1 MEFLKEFISVYG
13 TTILYSILTAI
24 AGYLGIVV
32 KNIYQKYI
40 NDKTKQDV
48 AKTCVKAVEQI
59 YKDLHGEEKLQKA
72 LEAAS
77 EMLANKGITI
87 SDLEMRILIEA
98 AVAEFNDA
106 FNSTGK
112 DTSTEEVVEEVVEEI
127 EVKDIEVEVETV
139 S

>member
-1 MEFLKEFISVYG
+1 MYG

-24 AGYLGIVV
+24 AGYLGIVI
-32 KNIYQKYI
+32 KNLYQKYI

-72 LEAAS
+72 LESAS
-77 EMLANKGITI
+77 EMLASKGITI
-87 SDLEMRILIEA
+87 SDIELRILIEA

-106 FNSTGK
+106 FNR
-112 DTSTEEVVEEVVEEI
+112 TELNAEYETTVEVESEVVESELEE
-127 EVKDIEVEVETV
+127 
-139 S
+139 

>member
-98 AVAEFNDA
+98 AVAEFNDV
-106 FNSTGK
+106 FNSAGK
-112 DTSTEEVVEEVVEEI
+112 DTSTEAVEEVVEEV

>member
-13 TTILYSILTAI
+13 TTILYSILTAL

-106 FNSTGK
+106 FNSAGK
-112 DTSTEEVVEEVVEEI
+112 DTSTEVVEEVVEEV

>member
-106 FNSTGK
+106 FNSAGK
-112 DTSTEEVVEEVVEEI
+112 DTSTEEVVEEIVEEV

>member
-106 FNSTGK
+106 FNSAGK
-112 DTSTEEVVEEVVEEI
+112 DTSTEVVEEVVEEV

>member
-13 TTILYSILTAI
+13 TTILHSILTAI

-106 FNSTGK
+106 FNSAGK
-112 DTSTEEVVEEVVEEI
+112 DTSTEEVVEEIVEEV

>member
-13 TTILYSILTAI
+13 TTILYSILTAL

-72 LEAAS
+72 LESAS
-77 EMLANKGITI
+77 EMLANKGISI
-87 SDLEMRILIEA
+87 SDLELRMLIEA

-106 FNSTGK
+106 FNSSGK
-112 DTSTEEVVEEVVEEI
+112 DTSTEVVEEVVEEI

>member
-13 TTILYSILTAI
+13 TTILYSVLTAI

-32 KNIYQKYI
+32 KNLYQKYL

-48 AKTCVKAVEQI
+48 AKTCVRAVEQI

-72 LEAAS
+72 LTSAS
-77 EMLANKGITI
+77 EMLANKGIVITDI
-87 SDLEMRILIEA
+87 ELRMLIEA

-106 FNSTGK
+106 FNRAELTVE
-112 DTSTEEVVEEVVEEI
+112 TETTVET
-127 EVKDIEVEVETV
+127 EVEVVDGELEE
-139 S
+139 